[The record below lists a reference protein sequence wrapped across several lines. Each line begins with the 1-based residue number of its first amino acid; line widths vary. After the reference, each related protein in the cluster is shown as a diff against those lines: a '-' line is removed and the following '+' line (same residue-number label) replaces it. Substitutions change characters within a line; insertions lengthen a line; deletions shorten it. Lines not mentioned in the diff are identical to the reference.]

1 MAARIRLQL
10 ALDHYLSPSSRFG
23 AYLRPSSPHLI
34 LRTQAL
40 GGALGVV
47 GEGFLRHPACCRRA
61 GSQPPTQARG
71 PKDGASIYHL
81 LLIQLKCTE

>member
-47 GEGFLRHPACCRRA
+47 GEASSHIIKIA
-61 GSQPPTQARG
+61 G
-71 PKDGASIYHL
+71 KDI
-81 LLIQLKCTE
+81 